1 LENNFAA
8 ADSKERP
15 FCFSAVVAN
24 LRVIEQIKKT
34 IATIRDVDRRARD

>member
-1 LENNFAA
+1 LTNNFAA

-24 LRVIEQIKKT
+24 LYVTEQIKET
-34 IATIRDVDRRARD
+34 IAAIRDVDRRARD